1 MASSSTCDPL
11 PFMAPLFL
19 LLQSEDL
26 KILFLSFWLDVRSL
40 ATLDVAVSSHRLRP
54 RWMMLLECLRC
65 PAMDDWGQSISSLM
79 WLSKRGIRAS
89 RLQMKMDTW
98 RVRGCDILQVDTS
111 DLVHLGLK
119 NCSSMTDQCV
129 MDVVHICLQL
139 RSIDLGEC
147 KKVTDAGI
155 SALGAGCGQLQSINL
170 TECDKVTD
178 AGISA
183 LGAGCG
189 KLQSVDLAYCSEM
202 TDAGVS
208 ALGAGC
214 GQLQS
219 INLTGCDKVTDAGIS
234 ALGAGCGQLQRI
246 NIHGCHK
253 VTDAGV
259 SAWGHIDFGR

>member
-1 MASSSTCDPL
+1 MASSLNGGPL
-11 PFMAPLFL
+11 PIMAPLFL

-40 ATLDVAVSSHRLRP
+40 ATLDVAVSSRRLRP

-79 WLSKRGIRAS
+79 WLSRRGIRAS
-89 RLQMKMDTW
+89 RLLMKMDTW

-111 DLVHLGLK
+111 DLVHLGLN

-129 MDVVHICLQL
+129 MDVVHICPQL

-170 TECDKVTD
+170 AGCEKVTD

-183 LGAGCG
+183 L
-189 KLQSVDLAYCSEM
+189 SH
-202 TDAGVS
+202 
-208 ALGAGC
+208 GC
-214 GQLQS
+214 GQLQ
-219 INLTGCDKVTDAGIS
+219 IVDLAFCGKVTDAGIS
-234 ALGAGCGQLQRI
+234 AS
-246 NIHGCHK
+246 
-253 VTDAGV
+253 VTFSQPARLMLC
-259 SAWGHIDFGR
+259 S